1 MLVDTDV
8 LIWHLRGYA
17 QATLR
22 LDQLPDFATASGAPE
37 LLSCVGRL
45 AHIDGPRVEHL

>member
-1 MLVDTDV
+1 MTMLVDTDV

-22 LDQLPDFATASGAPE
+22 LDQLDALTISAV
-37 LLSCVGRL
+37 C
-45 AHIDGPRVEHL
+45 